1 MSLLGISLYPHLQ
14 SEAVMKQQLNLAV
27 TLGYSQVYTTVQSP
41 QAWNGPTQLKPP
53 FQWLIGEC
61 RKLGLTLHVDINR
74 RVMEQVGAQPDDLSL
89 FVRLGIRIIR
99 LDFGFEED
107 HELVAQMTCN
117 ADGVLIEDNA
127 SMQAEPINRI
137 KAIQRHGNLENYIA
151 VHNFFPHPDTGMSFT
166 DTFKNAK
173 LFKACGIRTGV
184 FINSLDADN
193 LLFRYGHGLCTVENH
208 RYKPAYL
215 SAGELTATGMFDYI
229 FFGDGNPSRTE
240 MEQVQ
245 EIVHHH
251 CVSVPVYFNSRLDDE
266 LRQKLLNVVLKSR
279 SDQPEFILRATQT
292 RGLGHV
298 PAHPGPDRDKLCIT
312 LDNELSGKYE
322 GELQIALKS
331 MPGVEYATVI
341 GQVDMLAENLISLIR
356 YGKVAFR
363 LVEAEK
369 IQNATVGQEQTHQE

>member
-1 MSLLGISLYPHLQ
+1 MNYGYARVSSRSQNLDRQIEELKAFGLLESQLYVDQQ
-14 SEAVMKQQLNLAV
+14 SGKDFDR
-27 TLGYSQVYTTVQSP
+27 
-41 QAWNGPTQLKPP
+41 QAYRQLKEI
-53 FQWLIGEC
+53 L
-61 RKLGLTLHVDINR
+61 R
-74 RVMEQVGAQPDDLSL
+74 AQDLLVIKSID
-89 FVRLGIRIIR
+89 RLGRNYQAILEEWADLTKR
-99 LDFGFEED
+99 LEVQIVVLDMPLLD
-107 HELVAQMTCN
+107 TRSRPDNLVGCFIS
-117 ADGVLIEDNA
+117 DLVLQIL
-127 SMQAEPINRI
+127 SFVAENERINRI

-193 LLFRYGHGLCTVENH
+193 LLFPYGHGLCTVENH

-245 EIVHHH
+245 EIVHQH
-251 CVSVPVYFNSRLDDE
+251 CVSVPVYFNSRLDDA
-266 LRQKLLNVVLKSR
+266 LRQKLLNAVLKSR

-292 RGLGHV
+292 RGLGPV
-298 PAHPGPDRDKLCIT
+298 AAQPGLDRDKLCIT

-369 IQNATVGQEQTHQE
+369 IQNATVGQEQTQPE

>member
-74 RVMEQVGAQPDDLSL
+74 R
-89 FVRLGIRIIR
+89 

-117 ADGVLIEDNA
+117 EDGVLIEDNA

-298 PAHPGPDRDKLCIT
+298 PAHPGSDRDKLCIT

-369 IQNATVGQEQTHQE
+369 IRNATVGQEQTHQE

>member
-14 SEAVMKQQLNLAV
+14 SEAVMKQQLDLAV

-41 QAWNGPTQLKPP
+41 QAWSAPNQLKAP
-53 FQWLIGEC
+53 FQWLISEC
-61 RKLGLTLHVDINR
+61 RKMGLTLHVDINR
-74 RVMEQVGAQPDDLSL
+74 RIMDQLHAEPNDLSP
-89 FVRLGIRIIR
+89 FVHLGIRIVR

-117 ADGVLIEDNA
+117 EDGVLIEDNA

-137 KAIQRHGNLENYIA
+137 KAIQRHGNLENYVA
-151 VHNFFPHPDTGMSFT
+151 VHNFFPHPDTGMSFI
-166 DTFKNAK
+166 DTYKNAK

-193 LLFRYGHGLCTVENH
+193 LLFAYGRGLCTVENH

-245 EIVHHH
+245 EIVHNH
-251 CVSVPVYFNSRLDDE
+251 CVYVPVYFNSSLDTD
-266 LRQKLLNVVLKSR
+266 LRQKLLNIVLKSR

-292 RGLGHV
+292 RGLGSV
-298 PAHPGPDRDKLCIT
+298 CAQPVSDRDKLCIT

-331 MPGVEYATVI
+331 MPGVEYANVI
-341 GQVDMLAENLISLIR
+341 GQADMLAENLISLIR

-369 IQNATVGQEQTHQE
+369 IQNATVAQHEN

>member
-1 MSLLGISLYPHLQ
+1 M
-14 SEAVMKQQLNLAV
+14 
-27 TLGYSQVYTTVQSP
+27 
-41 QAWNGPTQLKPP
+41 
-53 FQWLIGEC
+53 
-61 RKLGLTLHVDINR
+61 
-74 RVMEQVGAQPDDLSL
+74 
-89 FVRLGIRIIR
+89 
-99 LDFGFEED
+99 
-107 HELVAQMTCN
+107 
-117 ADGVLIEDNA
+117 
-127 SMQAEPINRI
+127 
-137 KAIQRHGNLENYIA
+137 
-151 VHNFFPHPDTGMSFT
+151 
-166 DTFKNAK
+166 
-173 LFKACGIRTGV
+173 
-184 FINSLDADN
+184 
-193 LLFRYGHGLCTVENH
+193 ENH

-251 CVSVPVYFNSRLDDE
+251 CVSVPVYFNSRLNDA
-266 LRQKLLNVVLKSR
+266 LRQKLLNAVLKSR

-292 RGLGHV
+292 RGLGPV
-298 PAHPGPDRDKLCIT
+298 AAQPGLDRDKLCIT

-369 IQNATVGQEQTHQE
+369 IQNATVGQEQTQSE